1 MFGKVGRLLRTFS
14 LLKGL
19 PVFEM
24 NKGKKVG
31 EVCDLHIS
39 SSGQVTSLIVKKN
52 GLFPKRYMVD
62 IKDVSSFGADGVMI
76 EDDQALAL
84 PNNPEYTLE
93 HQKRLQGKIVMTSEG
108 EKLGLLE
115 DVYFMEE
122 VGTIVGYEISDG
134 FFSDISEGKKVV
146 KTSESPAIGEDAII
160 VKVK

>member
-1 MFGKVGRLLRTFS
+1 MGRLLRTFS

-19 PVFEM
+19 PVFEI
-24 NKGKKVG
+24 NRGKKIG
-31 EVCDLHIS
+31 EVVDLNIS
-39 SSGQVTSLIVKKN
+39 SSGQVTSLIIKRN
-52 GLFPKRYMVD
+52 GLFQKRCMVD
-62 IKDVSSFGADGVMI
+62 IKDVSSFGTDGVMI

-84 PNNPEYTLE
+84 QSNPEYTLE
-93 HQKRLQGKIVMTSEG
+93 HHHRLQGKLVITSEG

-146 KTSESPAIGEDAII
+146 KTSDSPSIGEDAII